1 LTIADERAYSLE
13 RLLRPRSVAV
23 VGATD
28 RDGSYGAQ
36 ALISLQTIGFPG
48 EVWGVNPGRREV
60 LGSPS
65 WPRAPGCR
73 RS

>member
-1 LTIADERAYSLE
+1 MTVAEERAYSLE

-36 ALISLQTIGFPG
+36 ALISLQAIGYPG
-48 EVWGVNPGRREV
+48 EVWGVNPGRGEV
-60 LGSPS
+60 LGRPCVPS
-65 WPRAPGCR
+65 LADLTN
-73 RS
+73 